1 MNFETNVKI
10 TPEYFQTFCEGSE
23 KRKGTNEEARELMK
37 TLEGI
42 EFETIECF
50 DGSGKLKLAI
60 IILYI

>member
-1 MNFETNVKI
+1 
-10 TPEYFQTFCEGSE
+10 
-23 KRKGTNEEARELMK
+23 MK